1 MSYYDND
8 EGVDYYAALTN
19 WKDVE
24 QQDTLRG
31 TNKQEILILI
41 HIWNIMRLH
50 KNGRLGQ
57 NGANGI

>member
-41 HIWNIMRLH
+41 HI
-50 KNGRLGQ
+50 
-57 NGANGI
+57 